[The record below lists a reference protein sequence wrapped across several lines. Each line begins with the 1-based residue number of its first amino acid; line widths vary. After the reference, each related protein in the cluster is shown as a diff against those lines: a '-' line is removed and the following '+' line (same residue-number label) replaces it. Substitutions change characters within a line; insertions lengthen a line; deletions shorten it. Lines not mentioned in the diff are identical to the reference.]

1 MRDKSRDNWFS
12 RLLDLPVGVV
22 AGALY
27 PLRAI
32 AILARNSKLWGYI
45 AFPIFLNVI
54 IGVGLYIGLLRPGLG
69 EIQGI
74 TVALDARITAWVA
87 NLPQWLAWLS
97 WFGDLLGGLLQGILV
112 VVLFLATG
120 LLLVQF
126 GAILGSP
133 WYGQLSEELEKLK
146 TGKVTTY
153 EQGFWVIFKDI
164 WRALAFEVKK
174 IILGCGVGDRFVS
187 GPLDSRFRDVGGG
200 DRWVG
205 DRRFDCLSGFSGCS
219 PRTPPLTLSRQA

>member
-1 MRDKSRDNWFS
+1 MTIGFLGCWIC
-12 RLLDLPVGVV
+12 RLGLLR
-22 AGALY
+22 GALY

-174 IILGCGVGDRFVS
+174 IILAVGLGIVLFLAHWIPGLGTLVA
-187 GPLDSRFRDVGGG
+187 GIGGLAIAALIVCLDFLDAP
-200 DRWVG
+200 
-205 DRRFDCLSGFSGCS
+205 